1 MSSQFEFSAANVSAM
16 RSKILQFLGPK
27 TLKEGYEA
35 LTEMFSSAKTRA
47 ERQAVLGAR
56 LNILRARIDSLKLGL
71 VGHSNVDLKTLLV
84 KLKKEEFYDVDDDA
98 SQKDGVTDN
107 TDNGDKQK
115 WVAVR
120 MIEDVTVLGSFFKT
134 GTNVQV
140 PSDKAE
146 ELVRDSKAELYASED
161 SEENKDSGKTEEISA
176 KVEDSEDKEAE
187 VITESTSSASSNV
200 KNDSEIDEMLNVE
213 KQK

>member
-35 LTEMFSSAKTRA
+35 LKEMFSSAKTRA

-84 KLKKEEFYDVDDDA
+84 KLKKEEFYDVDEGVF
-98 SQKDGVTDN
+98 QKDGEADSAA
-107 TDNGDKQK
+107 NGDKQQ

-146 ELVRDSKAELYASED
+146 ELVRDSKAEVYASED
-161 SEENKDSGKTEEISA
+161 SEENKVSGETEETPS
-176 KVEDSEDKEAE
+176 KVEDISDKKDEA
-187 VITESTSSASSNV
+187 VAESTSNASSSV
-200 KNDSEIDEMLNVE
+200 TNDSEIDEMLNVE
-213 KQK
+213 KQN